1 MAEHTAT
8 VEHAK
13 TPEFLTRARSIALVL
28 WRRAPFTTAVV
39 VAMVAL
45 GLATGTLWSAVE
57 TREWFPQV
65 SYGLPSLLDGRWW
78 TFLIGP
84 FFALNP
90 LFYLPVA
97 AGFALLVGPA
107 EARLGTRRTAAIA
120 VGAQLAATLGAALVL
135 LALRGTGWVWATQL
149 AGRTDVGFSAGG
161 LAVVAVVSATVRSP
175 WRLRLRALL
184 CVYVGVSILYIG
196 TLADVEHLLA
206 VGFTLPL
213 ARRLAGPKR
222 LRATGR
228 PTRREWRLLA
238 VTGLVIAGAV
248 QIVVRIAPGVS
259 PLGSTAG
266 QANSVPELAIVL
278 VVIALMINGLRRGK
292 RAAWRWAVGL
302 ASLIVALGVV
312 IAVVVVVAEIF
323 GLAYTIENA
332 SFLIADALLWGA
344 MLTLLIAARGAF
356 RVRSRRK
363 RRRAL
368 GSRDLD
374 GATELLQRHGG
385 GTLSWMTLW
394 PENSHFFGPDGES
407 YLAYRR
413 HAGVAIALG
422 DPIGPG
428 TADTIRAFAELCD
441 SSGLVPCLFSVTD
454 ETTTVTDAL
463 GWARVQVAEDTLVDL
478 EDLEFRGKAWQ
489 NVRSA
494 LNRAVK
500 EGVAFR
506 LVTLADEPWSL
517 VAQVRAISEEWVGGQ
532 GDARDGFHPRRRGR
546 GAGPACPRRPGR
558 VRGRRGPGRHVV
570 VARVR
575 RRRADRRLDARRD
588 APPRRRVPARGGV
601 PHRLVLPGVPRRGRE
616 VRLTLRCP
624 TGPRPAG
631 PTRRAARTSPRLLR
645 RRDGALLRVPLAAR
659 VQDTVQA
666 SLRADVPLLP
676 RRGRPA
682 ADRRRARARL
692 LAGRLPGLAGADGEE
707 LTGRSGTLAAL
718 GRFPPRPARTRLA
731 GLINGGEDGMA
742 EQVLVRGEQVRRA
755 AVASAFGT
763 TIEWYDYFI
772 YSTATALVFNKLFFP
787 SLSPAAGTLAAFATL
802 GVGFV
807 ARPVCG
813 IVWGH
818 FGDRVGRKAML
829 VASLVLMGLA
839 TAAVGVLPTFAQA
852 GVLASVLLVVL
863 RVLQGISAGGE
874 WGGAG

>member
-8 VEHAK
+8 AEHAK

-84 FFALNP
+84 FFALTP

-97 AGFALLVGPA
+97 GGFALLVGPA

-120 VGAQLAATLGAALVL
+120 VGAQLAATLGASLIL
-135 LALRGTGWVWATQL
+135 LALRGAGWEWATQL
-149 AGRTDVGFSAGG
+149 AGRTDVGFSAGA
-161 LAVVAVVSATVRSP
+161 LATVAVVSATIRSP

-196 TLADVEHLLA
+196 TLADLEHLLA
-206 VGFTLPL
+206 VGLTLPL

-222 LRATGR
+222 LRSTGR

-248 QIVVRIAPGVS
+248 QIVVRVAPGVS

-266 QANSVPELAIVL
+266 QADSVPELAIVL

-312 IAVVVVVAEIF
+312 IAVIVVVAEIF

-332 SFLIADALLWGA
+332 SFLIADAVLWGA

-356 RVRSRRK
+356 RVPSRRK

-368 GSRDLD
+368 GSRDVD

-394 PENSHFFGPDGES
+394 PENSHFFDPDGES

-422 DPIGPG
+422 DPIGPD
-428 TADTIRAFAELCD
+428 TAGTIRAFAELCD
-441 SSGLVPCLFSVTD
+441 TSGLVPCLFSVTE
-454 ETTTVTDAL
+454 ETTAVTDSL

-517 VAQVRAISEEWVGGQ
+517 VAQVRAISEEWVGDKGMPEMGFTLGGVDEALDPRVRVGLAVDADGVVQ
-532 GDARDGFHPRRRGR
+532 GVTSWLPVYGGDGRVDGWTLDVMRRRGDGFR
-546 GAGPACPRRPGR
+546 PVVEFLIASSCQAFRAEGAKFVSLSGAPL
-558 VRGRRGPGRHVV
+558 
-570 VARVR
+570 AR
-575 RRRADRRLDARRD
+575 APE
-588 APPRRRVPARGGV
+588 APP
-601 PHRLVLPGVPRRGRE
+601 
-616 VRLTLRCP
+616 
-624 TGPRPAG
+624 
-631 PTRRAARTSPRLLR
+631 AAPLERLL
-645 RRDGALLRVPLAAR
+645 DSFGGAMEPYYGFRSLHAFKTKFKPRYVPMYLSYREEADLPRIGVALARAYLP
-659 VQDTVQA
+659 DA
-666 SLRADVPLLP
+666 SL
-676 RRGRPA
+676 G
-682 ADRRRARARL
+682 
-692 LAGRLPGLAGADGEE
+692 
-707 LTGRSGTLAAL
+707 S
-718 GRFPPRPARTRLA
+718 
-731 GLINGGEDGMA
+731 
-742 EQVLVRGEQVRRA
+742 LVRIGK
-755 AVASAFGT
+755 
-763 TIEWYDYFI
+763 
-772 YSTATALVFNKLFFP
+772 N
-787 SLSPAAGTLAAFATL
+787 
-802 GVGFV
+802 
-807 ARPVCG
+807 
-813 IVWGH
+813 
-818 FGDRVGRKAML
+818 
-829 VASLVLMGLA
+829 
-839 TAAVGVLPTFAQA
+839 
-852 GVLASVLLVVL
+852 
-863 RVLQGISAGGE
+863 
-874 WGGAG
+874 